1 MLMKTLLASILG
13 LTALTSVALAG
24 EPLHR
29 GAVQQQLMQLTPA
42 QMDQVTAGQTA
53 TASVTA
59 TASASGPTSS
69 DVTGTADTTT
79 AVTGGE
85 APSATSSLYLTLSS
99 SSS

>member
-1 MLMKTLLASILG
+1 MKTLLASILG

-53 TASVTA
+53 TSSISA
-59 TASASGPTSS
+59 TASASGPTSA
-69 DVTGTADTTT
+69 DVTATADTTT
-79 AVTGGE
+79 AVTGGA
-85 APSATSSLYLTLSS
+85 APSATSSLSYMLSS

>member
-1 MLMKTLLASILG
+1 MKTLLASILG

-29 GAVQQQLMQLTPA
+29 DAVQPQLMQLTQS

-53 TASVTA
+53 TSSISA
-59 TASASGPTSS
+59 TASASGPTSA
-69 DVTGTADTTT
+69 DVTSTADTTT
-79 AVTGGE
+79 AVTGGA
-85 APSATSSLYLTLSS
+85 APSATSSLSLMLSS